1 MTRTGV
7 SEPIQIKPA
16 SNVFTALA
24 AIGLVAAVVTLV
36 ALWMSASSQFPN
48 GLL

>member
-1 MTRTGV
+1 MTRTGA
-7 SEPIQIKPA
+7 SEPIQVKPS

-24 AIGLVAAVVTLV
+24 AVGVVAAVVTLI
-36 ALWMSASSQFPN
+36 ALWMSATALFPN